1 MLNKNFRYVA
11 MDFETTG
18 LDPKKDEAI
27 QIWLVEIDIYWKVI
41 KEFKSFLKPQK
52 DIKEL
57 RDLVAYLTW
66 ISLKDLESAPSIFDI
81 QKNIEEFF
89 GENVILVWQNIQFDI
104 DFINKYLP
112 DIKYYDSIDT
122 MYMAQNLVHFAPSYA
137 LDVLI
142 EHLMSKKE
150 FKKIFDEIH
159 GGNVFN
165 VENSHDA
172 LFDSKNA
179 LTLFCYC
186 IIDIV
191 VLIKKYPI
199 LSSLLKKNTWLYH
212 KILDLKVDR
221 AYNKN
226 SQIELPKLEKQLPSN
241 VSIKSKQQIDIHDYK
256 NKERLFVWNVDIRQL
271 VSSLVAWN
279 KNVILSFSSIAKLNI
294 IKDALNRFGMKNIGF
309 ARGQLII
316 NKTRFNTFLNKDTF
330 GDNEFLFVIKY
341 MSHVRYNM
349 SILDLNTKFD
359 YKINYYIQDDR
370 KNRKY
375 PVMLTTHWGLFS
387 VLADKNN
394 IYRNYDV
401 CFFDSEVWYKS
412 YNSFLSSPCD
422 LYSTLTFLENLYY
435 KYTLDEQTVWK
446 EILENFAR
454 FFEVFMW
461 VLFSET
467 KKHFINVQNN
477 YITLDPIL
485 DHINFYETNNLIKQF
500 DKHKSLLES
509 NLDSLDFNK
518 LWSNIDH
525 FLAVIWW
532 LVQINKLMYG
542 QWDFYFVYSEATK
555 FTNWDEFTDIFRS
568 HTVFLSN
575 YERSYKKMLA
585 EGELENILDIKK
597 ISNMDDVVSYVD
609 DFFVWDKNKVCFI
622 LSTVKSESKE
632 LFEKMYNNGIDQK
645 ATMLIEN
652 ITGSLGK
659 NIFKAKSVWSKVIVG
674 GYNFM
679 IWLISNKIAIDICV
693 DFNIKWKMS
702 KHLLY
707 DIQRYAQSNKE

>member
-18 LDPKKDEAI
+18 LDPRKDEAI
-27 QIWLVEIDIYWKVI
+27 QIWLVEIDINWKVI
-41 KEFKSFLKPQK
+41 NEFKSFLKPQK

-57 RDLVAYLTW
+57 RDLVAYITW

-81 QKNIEEFF
+81 KENILKFF
-89 GENVILVWQNIQFDI
+89 GDDVILVWQNIQFDI

-150 FKKIFDEIH
+150 FKNVFEEIH

-165 VENSHDA
+165 VENAHDA

-179 LTLFCYC
+179 LTLFHYC
-186 IIDIV
+186 ILDIA

-221 AYNKN
+221 ASKK
-226 SQIELPKLEKQLPSN
+226 SVKIELPRLEKQLPSSI
-241 VSIKSKQQIDIHDYK
+241 SIKSKQQIDIHDYK
-256 NKERLFVWNVDIRQL
+256 NKDRLFVWNVDIRQL

-279 KNVILSFSSIAKLNI
+279 KDVILSFSNIAKLNI
-294 IKDALNRFGMKNIGF
+294 VKDILNSAGMKNIGF

-387 VLADKNN
+387 VLQDKDS
-394 IYRNYDV
+394 IYQNYDV
-401 CFFDSEVWYKS
+401 CFFDSEMWYKS

-422 LYSTLTFLENLYY
+422 LYSTLSFLENLYY
-435 KYTLDEQTVWK
+435 KYTLDEQIVWK

-467 KKHFINVQNN
+467 KKHFINVQDN
-477 YITLDPIL
+477 YIILDPIL
-485 DHINFYETNNLIKQF
+485 DHINFYESNNLIQQF

-532 LVQINKLMYG
+532 LVQINKVMYS
-542 QWDFYFVYSEATK
+542 QSDFYFVYSEATK
-555 FTNWDEFTDIFRS
+555 FTNWDEFTDIFIS
-568 HTVFLSN
+568 QTVFLSN
-575 YERSYKKMLA
+575 YERSYKKMLD
-585 EGELENILDIKK
+585 EVELENVLDIKK

-609 DFFVWDKNKVCFI
+609 DFFVGDKDKVCFI
-622 LSTVKSESKE
+622 ISTVKSESKE
-632 LFEKMYNNGIDQK
+632 LFEKMYSNGIDQK

-659 NIFKAKSVWSKVIVG
+659 NIFKAKSGWSKVIVG

-679 IWLISNKIAIDICV
+679 IRLLSNKIAIDICI

-702 KHLLY
+702 KYLLY

>member
-27 QIWLVEIDIYWKVI
+27 QIWLVEIDVNGKVI

-57 RDLVAYLTW
+57 RDLVAYITW
-66 ISLKDLESAPSIFDI
+66 ISLKDLESAPSIFDL
-81 QKNIEEFF
+81 QKDIEEFF
-89 GENVILVWQNIQFDI
+89 GDNIILIWQNIQFDI
-104 DFINKYLP
+104 DFMHKYLP
-112 DIKYYDSIDT
+112 DIQYYDSIDT
-122 MYMAQNLVHFAPSYA
+122 MYLAQNLVHFAPSYA

-142 EHLMSKKE
+142 EHLMPRNDFQKIFHE
-150 FKKIFDEIH
+150 IHLGKIFD
-159 GGNVFN
+159 VK
-165 VENSHDA
+165 NSHDA

-179 LTLFCYC
+179 LTLFYYLLS
-186 IIDIV
+186 DIV

-199 LSSLLKKNTWLYH
+199 LSNILKKNTWLYH
-212 KILDLKVDR
+212 KMLNFKVDR
-221 AYNKN
+221 SSKKIGK
-226 SQIELPKLEKQLPSN
+226 IELPRLEKQLPSD
-241 VSIKSKQQIDIHDYK
+241 VSIKSKKQIDIYNHK

-271 VSSLVAWN
+271 VSSLVVWN
-279 KNVILSFSSIAKLNI
+279 KNIILSFSSVAKLNI
-294 IKDALNRFGMKNIGF
+294 VKDILASLGMKNIGF

-316 NKTRFNTFLNKDTF
+316 NKVRFNTFLNKDTF

-341 MSHVRYNM
+341 MSHVRYDM
-349 SILDLNTKFD
+349 SILDLNTQFD

-387 VLADKNN
+387 VLDDKDN

-401 CFFDSEVWYKS
+401 CFFDSEMWYRS
-412 YNSFLSSPCD
+412 YNSYLSSPCD

-435 KYTLDEQTVWK
+435 KYTLDEQIVWK

-467 KKHFINVQNN
+467 KKYFVNVQDN
-477 YITLDPIL
+477 YITLNPIL
-485 DHINFYETNNLIKQF
+485 DHINFHETNNLIKQF
-500 DKHKSLLES
+500 YKHKSLLES

-518 LWSNIDH
+518 LWSKIDH

-532 LVQINKLMYG
+532 LLQVNKVMYG
-542 QWDFYFVYSEATK
+542 QSDFYFVYSEAIK
-555 FTNWDEFTDIFRS
+555 FTNWDEFTDIFTS

-575 YERSYKKMLA
+575 HERSYTKIIK
-585 EGELENILDIKK
+585 ENELENPLDIKN
-597 ISNMDDVVSYVD
+597 ISHMDDVVSYVD
-609 DFFVWDKNKVCFI
+609 DFFVEGKDKVCFI
-622 LSTVKSESKE
+622 ISTVKTESKD
-632 LFEKMYNNGIDQK
+632 LFEKMYSRGIDQK
-645 ATMLIEN
+645 ASMLVEN

-659 NIFKAKSVWSKVIVG
+659 NIFKAKSKWSKVIVG

-679 IWLISNKIAIDICV
+679 MWLLSNKITIDICL

-702 KHLLY
+702 KYLLS
-707 DIQRYAQSNKE
+707 DIQRYAQNNK